1 MSRPCIPKI
10 GRRLQSGSK
19 TLFALFI
26 LCAVSGW
33 APVWAGTAATTPRS
47 VVVTKNPGC
56 PELILN
62 QGPKSWPEAATL
74 MPIVSWGCF
83 SPKNDDVFNP
93 DAVSNP
99 NQSPLLASSAAYRQA
114 VAPWVL
120 LILALFTAVAYVLKL
135 MYWSDIRPPRMLT
148 SIPGALVSGRL
159 LRQWGLRPASEEEI
173 REEGEDPSVE
183 RYRRLREHWRNGP
196 ERLKTWALFLAILG
210 ASFATIFGIAWV
222 EFRPITFH

>member
-1 MSRPCIPKI
+1 MT
-10 GRRLQSGSK
+10 Q
-19 TLFALFI
+19 
-26 LCAVSGW
+26 
-33 APVWAGTAATTPRS
+33 
-47 VVVTKNPGC
+47 NPGC
-56 PELILN
+56 PSLILN
-62 QGPKSWPEAATL
+62 EGPKSWPEATTL
-74 MPIVSWGCF
+74 MPVVGWGCF
-83 SPKNDDVFNP
+83 SAKNDDVFNP

-99 NQSPLLASSAAYRQA
+99 NQSPLLASSAAYRQS

-135 MYWSDIRPPRMLT
+135 MYWRDVRPPRMLT

-159 LRQWGLRPASEEEI
+159 LRQWGLRPANAEEV

-183 RYRRLREHWRNGP
+183 RYRRLREHWRHGP
-196 ERLKTWALFLAILG
+196 ERIKTWALFVAILV